1 MASCNYVR
9 YGRGGG
15 QERKAAICIL
25 SLNIINDKVFLVL
38 WWWFL
43 CLIFIGMSRV
53 VFRIVQI
60 NSAKLRYRLLDLR
73 MHR

>member
-1 MASCNYVR
+1 MAAGKESNIN
-9 YGRGGG
+9 
-15 QERKAAICIL
+15 ALCIL